1 MSKKKKK
8 IVRLL
13 TVEANDQASILEG
26 IANALE
32 EFGVTMYDHPDYRG
46 KKGVKGMLGLVFTDG
61 TASDKEMRGRF
72 PVEAVG
78 QVDSNDDGPCDCSV
92 CNRHRRQD
100 KPQDGSDTMAKIAK
114 ELGLEVGVIKVNKSG
129 AFPSSIEEIA
139 KMLGIDLVQIK
150 ASPMKKTQG
159 IRLRE
164 FILDCMKRRVYASV
178 TLEQMSSMVVAC
190 PELIET
196 RVFMNWV
203 RAKSEQARKG

>member
-8 IVRLL
+8 KVLL
-13 TVEANDQASILEG
+13 VTVKSNDMDSVLAG

-32 EFGVTMYDHPDYRG
+32 DFGITMYDHPDYRG

-92 CNRHRRQD
+92 CGRHRRQD
-100 KPQDGSDTMAKIAK
+100 KPSKSDIMEEFAK
-114 ELGLEVGVIKVNKSG
+114 EMGVEVKVIKINKRG
-129 AFPSSIEEIA
+129 VFPSNLAEMA

-150 ASPMKKTQG
+150 AVPMENIQG
-159 IRLRE
+159 AEMRS
-164 FILDCMKRRVYASV
+164 FILDCMKRRVNPSI
-178 TLEQMSSMVVAC
+178 TLEHMSSMVVAC

-196 RVFMNWV
+196 NVFMKWV
-203 RAKSEQARKG
+203 RAKSE